1 MNKDLY
7 NLIAQ
12 LQGIENGE
20 VKEAMSNVDKITQ
33 LTDELYNELVA
44 FENEEHDEKVEEL
57 IGHLA
62 EFKAQL
68 QGDQGAF
75 DQ

>member
-7 NLIAQ
+7 SLMAQ
-12 LQGIENGE
+12 LQDIENGE

-33 LTDELYNELVA
+33 LTDELYNELLS
-44 FENEEHDEKVEEL
+44 FNNEEYEEKVEEL

-68 QGDQGAF
+68 QGDKGAF